1 MDLPGRIGRYEVQ
14 RVLGEGAMGRV
25 LLARDSVLG
34 RQVALKVLRDDLGL
48 PGDVR
53 ARLVEQLRQEARAAA
68 AVSHPGMVTL
78 HDMGDDERAGLFL
91 VFELIDGST
100 LRDRIARGGPLPPA
114 EVGAMARTLGGAL
127 THAHGAGL
135 LHRDVTPGNV
145 MLGKTGAKLTDLGI
159 AGLQGKGT
167 PVIGTPAYGAPEAMS
182 SGAFSAYSDQYSLAA
197 TLYEALTGVRPFEGD
212 RAMSVTSRV
221 LFHRALAERPRDR
234 FASCEMFATL
244 LADELEGRN
253 EKSLT
258 TPMPPSSI
266 VPRATRRWQNSAAL
280 AGIGVIV
287 ALVVA
292 GRLQGDDE
300 GVSLRSVAVSFAAAA
315 GAPKAS
321 LKAPV
326 STATATSTSTT
337 TTTTALTPAATA
349 SAASI
354 ATSQA
359 DAAVDH

>member
-1 MDLPGRIGRYEVQ
+1 MDLPERIGRYEVQ

-34 RQVALKVLRDDLGL
+34 RSVALKVLRDDLGL
-48 PGDVR
+48 PADVK

-91 VFELIDGST
+91 VFELIDGPT
-100 LRDRIARGGPLPPA
+100 LRDRIARGPMPAA
-114 EVGAMARTLGGAL
+114 EVGAMARALGGAL
-127 THAHGAGL
+127 SHAHGAGL
-135 LHRDVTPGNV
+135 VHRDVKPGNV

-197 TLYEALTGVRPFEGD
+197 TLYEALTAVRPFEGD
-212 RAMSVTSRV
+212 RMMSVTSRV

-266 VPRATRRWQNSAAL
+266 VPRTTRRWQNSAAL
-280 AGIGVIV
+280 AGIAVIV
-287 ALVVA
+287 ALVVV

-315 GAPKAS
+315 GTAKAII
-321 LKAPV
+321 KAP
-326 STATATSTSTT
+326 TATATPTQ
-337 TTTTALTPAATA
+337 TPT
-349 SAASI
+349 AASI
-354 ATSQA
+354 GTPEI
-359 DAAVDH
+359 DAAADR

>member
-1 MDLPGRIGRYEVQ
+1 
-14 RVLGEGAMGRV
+14 MGRV

-48 PGDVR
+48 PADVK
-53 ARLVEQLRQEARAAA
+53 ARLVEQLRQEARTAA
-68 AVSHPGMVTL
+68 AVSHPGMVML

-91 VFELIDGST
+91 VFELIDGPT

-114 EVGAMARTLGGAL
+114 EVGAMARALGGAL

-135 LHRDVTPGNV
+135 LHRDVKPGNV

-167 PVIGTPAYGAPEAMS
+167 PVIGTPAYGAPEAML
-182 SGAFSAYSDQYSLAA
+182 SGAFSSYSDQYSLAA

-253 EKSLT
+253 EKSLA

-280 AGIGVIV
+280 AGILVIV

-315 GAPKAS
+315 GAPKAI
-321 LKAPV
+321 LKAPTPTPTSA
-326 STATATSTSTT
+326 STPTATSASTPTSAA
-337 TTTTALTPAATA
+337 TAAPTATA

-354 ATSQA
+354 ATSQV
-359 DAAVDH
+359 DAAADH

>member
-1 MDLPGRIGRYEVQ
+1 MDLPERIGRYEVQ

-34 RQVALKVLRDDLGL
+34 RRVALKVLRDDLGL
-48 PGDVR
+48 PADVK

-91 VFELIDGST
+91 VFELIDGPT
-100 LRDRIARGGPLPPA
+100 LRDRIARGGPLPAA
-114 EVGAMARTLGGAL
+114 EVGAMARTLGRAL

-135 LHRDVTPGNV
+135 LHRDVKPGNV
-145 MLGKTGAKLTDLGI
+145 MLGKTGAKLTDFGI
-159 AGLQGKGT
+159 AGLQGQGT
-167 PVIGTPAYGAPEAMS
+167 PVVGTPAYGAPEAMS
-182 SGAFSAYSDQYSLAA
+182 SGSFSAYSDQYSLAA
-197 TLYEALTGVRPFEGD
+197 TLYEAVTGKRPFEGD
-212 RAMSVTSRV
+212 RTLSVTARV
-221 LFHRALAERPRDR
+221 LFHRALAERVRDR

-253 EKSLT
+253 EKLLA
-258 TPMPPSSI
+258 TPVPSSSI
-266 VPRATRRWQNSAAL
+266 VPRTTRRWQNSAAL
-280 AGIGVIV
+280 AGIAVIV

-315 GAPKAS
+315 GTAKGT
-321 LKAPV
+321 LKAP
-326 STATATSTSTT
+326 TATPTPTA
-337 TTTTALTPAATA
+337 TTAPTATA
-349 SAASI
+349 SAATI
-354 ATSQA
+354 ATSGA
-359 DAAVDH
+359 DAGVDH